1 MATKKTKKVEEVDQ
15 KKVGAQLII
24 VGPRVTEKAAA
35 LSEKSVFTL
44 NVARTATKTEI
55 AKAMKVLYNVV
66 PLKINISI
74 TPRKEIF
81 SRGNWGKKGGGKKA
95 IVTLKKGDKIAFM

>member
-1 MATKKTKKVEEVDQ
+1 MATKKVKTESADPKKLA
-15 KKVGAQLII
+15 AQTLVI
-24 VGPRVTEKAAA
+24 GPRVTEKAAA
-35 LSEKSVFTL
+35 LSEKGMYTL
-44 NVARTATKTEI
+44 NVARTATKAEI
-55 AKAMKVLYNVV
+55 VKAMKTLYNVV

-74 TPRKEIF
+74 TPRKEVF